1 MNFRD
6 SSEKLPLALIFSWHF
21 DTSPSQLTFLF
32 IHSFFCRLFFI
43 LVPSIHITTFI
54 AYVTSA
60 LLPWFPPFLSGHS
73 YTVSTS
79 SWLLLDTCEYL
90 LIPCLPLNYSFSGFI
105 LGGQFYVTST
115 LQRTFKSLFPTLPPL
130 PSWRMKSLTTFKY
143 FSWKFY

>member
-105 LGGQFYVTST
+105 LGGQFYFLW
-115 LQRTFKSLFPTLPPL
+115 LQLCKELLNLYFQPCHLSQVEEWSL
-130 PSWRMKSLTTFKY
+130 
-143 FSWKFY
+143 

>member
-1 MNFRD
+1 MRSTSYKI
-6 SSEKLPLALIFSWHF
+6 SSMKLIKHWILEIHLKSYPLPWYSLDI
-21 DTSPSQLTFLF
+21 LTLHHPTWPFNSFTL
-32 IHSFFCRLFFI
+32 FFCRLFFI

-90 LIPCLPLNYSFSGFI
+90 LIPFLPLNYSFSGFI
-105 LGGQFYVTST
+105 QEVSST
-115 LQRTFKSLFPTLPPL
+115 FCDFNSAKNF
-130 PSWRMKSLTTFKY
+130 
-143 FSWKFY
+143 